1 MGVRVVT
8 CGGNISRGL
17 FEYEQGVP
25 KGYLRYTTVVKCNY
39 NLFEHQPDTSTVRN
53 GAAAPPILFA
63 GGLRPPAII

>member
-25 KGYLRYTTVVKCNY
+25 KGYLRYRYYSV
-39 NLFEHQPDTSTVRN
+39 
-53 GAAAPPILFA
+53 A
-63 GGLRPPAII
+63 